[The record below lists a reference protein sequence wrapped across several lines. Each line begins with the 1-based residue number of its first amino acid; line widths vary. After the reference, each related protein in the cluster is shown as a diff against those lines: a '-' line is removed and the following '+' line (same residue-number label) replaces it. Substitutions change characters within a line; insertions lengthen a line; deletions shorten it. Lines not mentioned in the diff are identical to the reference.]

1 MKYKSTR
8 GGVTNLSFTEAVM
21 MGLAADGGLLVPHHI
36 PDLSN
41 QLSHWKD
48 LSYPQLAYEIM
59 SRFIDDINELE
70 LRAIIDKSYSTF
82 DHPLVTPLIP
92 VGDDH
97 VLELF
102 HGPTLAFKDV
112 ALQFLGNVF
121 DHILKDR
128 GDHLNILGAT
138 SGDTGSAAISG
149 VKGRT
154 NIDIYIM
161 YPEGK
166 TSAVQERQ
174 MITVLD
180 KNVHNMAIQGS
191 FDDCQNILKTL
202 FNDAEFKSTYKLG
215 AVNSVNWARILAQVV
230 YYFSAWYQ
238 LQCPKEFEV
247 SVPTGNFGNIFAGF
261 LARQMGLPITK
272 LLLATNCNDI
282 LARFFDTGIYE
293 RGEVSYSHSPAMD
306 IQVSSNLERYL
317 YYYFDQRPEK
327 VRDFMETFARTG
339 KSREDFNSP
348 ALDGLIK
355 AGSASDQDTL
365 DTIAEVYAESGYL
378 LDPHTAVGMCV
389 GQKLKSGHIPLVILA
404 TAHPAK
410 FAEVIES
417 AVDNVEVMHPI
428 LSGLENLPI
437 RKKVLPAEVESV
449 KKFIRG
455 ESSG

>member
-1 MKYKSTR
+1 
-8 GGVTNLSFTEAVM
+8 M

-36 PDLSN
+36 PDLSK
-41 QLSHWKD
+41 QLADWKD
-48 LSYPQLAYEIM
+48 LSYPQLAYEVM
-59 SRFIDDINELE
+59 SRFIDDINEVK

-121 DHILKDR
+121 DHILKDQHE
-128 GDHLNILGAT
+128 HLNILGAT

-180 KNVHNMAIQGS
+180 KNVHNIAIQGS

-261 LARQMGLPITK
+261 LARKMGLPVSN

-282 LARFFDTGIYE
+282 LARFFASGIYE

-317 YYYFDQRPEK
+317 YYYFDQSPEK
-327 VRDFMETFARTG
+327 VRNFMETFARTG
-339 KSREDFNSP
+339 KSQEEFNTP
-348 ALDGLIK
+348 TLDGLIK
-355 AGSASDQDTL
+355 ASSASDQDTL
-365 DTIAEVYAESGYL
+365 DTIAKVYAESGYL
-378 LDPHTAVGMCV
+378 LDPHTAVGMSV
-389 GQKLKSGHIPLVILA
+389 AQKLKSGRIPLVILA

-410 FAEVIES
+410 FSEVIES
-417 AVDNVEVMHPI
+417 AVDDVEVIHPT
-428 LSGLENLPI
+428 LSDLENLPV
-437 RKKVLPAEVESV
+437 RKTILPADVASV
-449 KKFIRG
+449 KKFISE
-455 ESSG
+455 ESAV